1 MRVGV
6 RACVTSS
13 EKLKSGGV
21 VRRWKSMRRMV
32 NVMTEYVSWIS
43 DMELYWILKDEEWVQ
58 PSTLHILLG
67 GDVDDRGLSN
77 SGRHLLKR

>member
-13 EKLKSGGV
+13 EKLKSGGAM
-21 VRRWKSMRRMV
+21 RRWKSMRRMV

-43 DMELYWILKDEEWVQ
+43 DMELYWILKDEDWVQ
-58 PSTLHILLG
+58 PSTLEILVNEEV
-67 GDVDDRGLSN
+67 DVP
-77 SGRHLLKR
+77 

>member
-13 EKLKSGGV
+13 GRLKSGGV

-32 NVMTEYVSWIS
+32 KVMTEYVSWIS
-43 DMELYWILKDEEWVQ
+43 DMELFWILKDEDWVQ
-58 PSTLHILLG
+58 PSTLELLVNEEV
-67 GDVDDRGLSN
+67 DVP
-77 SGRHLLKR
+77 